1 MKYENIDMKYVSG
14 IILHYNDPNQDLRN
28 LYFISPSWLCD
39 LMAKIVTV
47 KAAQNFIRDGIL
59 LKKDIPFILGKNNL
73 RFNKDFFPK
82 YLRLLARFQIA
93 CKIDEERILVP
104 SRLPERNPMEYTN
117 IKEPEQSLR
126 RVHSFSCIPQGFW
139 SRFISRFLLYLK
151 EMLKVAPASN
161 ECEEKGEQASG
172 NESIN
177 AMDESAN
184 ETHDGLQD
192 AKNFDAGET
201 GDGKKPILKD
211 RHDEN
216 VPSADKTRDAKKPSS
231 TDKRDENVPSADETR
246 DTKKPS
252 ATNNDDESVPN
263 ANETRD
269 AKKPSVIDNS
279 DECVPTAD
287 ETHDGKNEDAE
298 SPDEKNNNLVETQD
312 AIDYAGEEGDDK
324 ASQKAAGTRTKIKD
338 DEGRNKDPNV
348 GDTRKRNN
356 VDEERPPHESY
367 KEDKHEVLDGRN
379 EISREG
385 QDEIDEKT
393 QNQGDEKQVDVGHA
407 GHAEDRD
414 AVAKKSVLDN
424 SSTGGEEDNK
434 KGSSEGRDTQAAT
447 SDEGIAS
454 HSDEDGETVANQAQ
468 STVVVDGSGMV
479 IDSETSIGGDGSPMN
494 HHEKS
499 TTAKDR
505 DVELDSNGLRHDNK
519 DYAGADPVKVKDAE
533 DVALASQNGSV
544 CNQQDDS
551 INLDPH
557 AQNSDVAS
565 IEKKRPS
572 LREEKLAHESYLS
585 STPKRDKTDEQGKV
599 TRTGSLDSTQDLS
612 RNDSTSTEKDA
623 VDGVGDRS
631 SSRTAYYDPG
641 EGPWITESDSI
652 PFRINGVLFS
662 DEREPPFTC
671 SSPNRES
678 REATPISLGDDS
690 TASSQRS
697 TPSYVHSRP
706 QSSQPMDATD
716 ATSPFHN
723 GSIDDSTASWTTKA
737 EAGHMPWRLGEDFEE
752 VRNDR
757 CRTQDSDSS
766 EEEEEGFGDEIDISY
781 LIDRKYLSC
790 WGQGIL
796 LNHPKLFLSVS
807 IAPSEGDREI
817 IETRVS
823 RSLLGYRAL
832 AFIVD
837 HMRTLIKEWYP
848 GLDGDN
854 GLVPYVLQFAPC
866 PICKD
871 FGINPPYRFNITK
884 CLEEALT
891 KDCII
896 CDNNHTPQVVNL
908 KDLCPDLLFMDLEP
922 SMQLQP
928 SELKYIEADDHLLGQ
943 GQFGKVYRGK
953 YEGNPA
959 AIKLFNFKVE
969 ENLDLR
975 EALDHFYEVRQEAV
989 VLSRVKRH
997 PFIIT
1002 FFGVAARPKLCLVI
1016 ELATKGTL
1024 RDALKDPMCNIRR
1037 IVTYRI
1043 AQQIASAMTY
1053 LHSLGIIHRDLKS
1066 DNVLLFSLN
1075 ADSEVNIKLADF
1087 GTANFISSTGLKN
1100 FIGTPGFIS
1109 PEIFEYSRTEEYTDK
1124 VDVYSYAMVLYE
1136 LISRRR
1142 PFHDVT
1148 SALEINSE
1156 VKNGKRP
1163 KLQDL
1168 PSTCYGLLTMVE
1180 LMLKAWQQEAT
1191 KRPSSFEVNKQMKSP
1206 SFCLLFG
1213 KRPLGDVH
1221 SPRQLCYVHGTN
1233 EVWITCD
1240 DKTGAAILVV
1250 DLETSKIKHKFI
1262 PENKSL
1268 LKAKESFFNISS
1280 IHDIDKQHV
1289 AIVLRSTSDYISI
1302 YSAERKKPLESY
1314 QVADDYIRSIAVSE
1328 HYVILGC
1335 ENGCFTRV
1343 AKNHFLKGKFKERSS
1358 VKVNTRRSIN
1368 ALITNEARV
1377 VQGQQRDRGN
1387 SKMVLGCDKYIYK
1400 YPIEFDDPESIEPE
1414 AVRPGHDKK
1423 HVAQMDVSV
1432 DGRLVFNSYGASPVI
1447 SCRVVETMESL
1458 GDTDCSVEIKRLI
1471 PTSDVYDQRV
1481 TCFCVNQDTL
1491 WVGTGSGHILIYE
1504 IRKDAEPSFITWL
1517 KPYKLEVRSI
1527 VSCYNANKPPRER
1540 PNHLVVS
1547 IGKEINSNGLC
1558 YEGNGL
1564 CSLNGVFPADS
1575 QPVTR
1580 KNSSKTQPMQ
1590 KYDED
1595 FDKKM
1600 LLIWDGVEAAV
1611 LRQLIAIN

>member
-1 MKYENIDMKYVSG
+1 M
-14 IILHYNDPNQDLRN
+14 HYNDPNQDLRN

-47 KAAQNFIRDGIL
+47 KEAQNFIRDGIL
-59 LKKDIPFILGKNNL
+59 LKNDIPFILGKDNL
-73 RFNKDFFPK
+73 RFNKEFFPK

-104 SRLPERNPMEYTN
+104 SRLPERNPMEYSH
-117 IKEPEQSLR
+117 IKEPDQSLR

-161 ECEEKGEQASG
+161 ESEEKGEQASG
-172 NESIN
+172 NESAN
-177 AMDESAN
+177 VMDESAN
-184 ETHDGLQD
+184 ETLDGVQD
-192 AKNFDAGET
+192 AKSFGAEET
-201 GDGKKPILKD
+201 RDETRPDSKD
-211 RHDEN
+211 RNNETLPTADETHG
-216 VPSADKTRDAKKPSS
+216 SKKPSS
-231 TDKRDENVPSADETR
+231 TDERDKKSPNADETR
-246 DTKKPS
+246 D
-252 ATNNDDESVPN
+252 
-263 ANETRD
+263 
-269 AKKPSVIDNS
+269 
-279 DECVPTAD
+279 
-287 ETHDGKNEDAE
+287 GKTEDTE
-298 SPDEKNNNLVETQD
+298 SPNERNNNLEELQD
-312 AIDYAGEEGDDK
+312 ARKCRGEEGNDK
-324 ASQKAAGTRTKIKD
+324 ASRKTAGTCTKI
-338 DEGRNKDPNV
+338 DEDVEECRDERYKDPNS
-348 GDTRKRNN
+348 GDTRSGNN
-356 VDEERPPHESY
+356 ADEERPPDDTY
-367 KEDKHEVLDGRN
+367 REDRNGGELFEGRN
-379 EISREG
+379 QVAREG
-385 QDEIDEKT
+385 QDEIDENMG
-393 QNQGDEKQVDVGHA
+393 NQGDYQQVDAGHA
-407 GHAEDRD
+407 GHVEDSNEI
-414 AVAKKSVLDN
+414 AKKRELDN
-424 SSTGGEEDNK
+424 CTSGGEEDNK
-434 KGSSEGRDTQAAT
+434 DGMSEGKNTQAAT
-447 SDEGIAS
+447 SDEGVADNF
-454 HSDEDGETVANQAQ
+454 DEYGQAVANQAK
-468 STVVVDGSGMV
+468 STIVVDGSGMMNG
-479 IDSETSIGGDGSPMN
+479 IETSKREDGTSEN
-494 HHEKS
+494 HHEK
-499 TTAKDR
+499 TTLLEDQ
-505 DVELDSNGLRHDNK
+505 DSELDSNGQLHDNSEN
-519 DYAGADPVKVKDAE
+519 A
-533 DVALASQNGSV
+533 ALASESGSV
-544 CNQQDDS
+544 IDEKCSQ
-551 INLDPH
+551 LDASLNMEPH
-557 AQNSDVAS
+557 AQNNNVAC
-565 IEKKRPS
+565 IENKRLS
-572 LREEKLAHESYLS
+572 SRGEKLEQESYLC
-585 STPKRDKTDEQGKV
+585 STPKRDTAEEKLEQGIYQCSTPKQDRIEEQEKV
-599 TRTGSLDSTQDLS
+599 LRGGSIDSTHDFS
-612 RNDSTSTEKDA
+612 RNDTTSTEKDE
-623 VDGVGDRS
+623 VDGVGVRI
-631 SSRTAYYDPG
+631 SSRTTYDPC
-641 EGPWITESDSI
+641 EGHWITESDSI

-662 DEREPPFTC
+662 NERESPFMC
-671 SSPNRES
+671 SSPALES
-678 REATPISLGDDS
+678 REATPVSLGGDS

-706 QSSQPMDATD
+706 QSSHPMDGTD
-716 ATSPFHN
+716 ATSPIHN
-723 GSIDDSTASWTTKA
+723 GSIDDSTSSWTTRA
-737 EAGHMPWRLGEDFEE
+737 EAGHMPWRLGENDEE
-752 VRNDR
+752 TRNDR
-757 CRTQDSDSS
+757 CGRQGSDSS
-766 EEEEEGFGDEIDISY
+766 EEEEEVFGDEIDISY
-781 LIDRKYLSC
+781 LLDRKYLSC
-790 WGQGIL
+790 WRQGIL

-817 IETRVS
+817 IETKVS

-837 HMRTLIKEWYP
+837 HLRTLIKEWYP

-854 GLVPYVLQFAPC
+854 GLVPYVRQFAPC

-871 FGINPPYRFNITK
+871 FGINPPYRFDITK

-896 CDNNHTPQVVNL
+896 CDNNHTPQVVAL

-928 SELKYIEADDHLLGQ
+928 SELKYVETDDHLLGQ

-953 YEGNPA
+953 YKGNPA

-969 ENLDLR
+969 ENLDVC

-1016 ELATKGTL
+1016 ELATRGTL
-1024 RDALKDPMCNIRR
+1024 RDALKDPKCSIRR

-1066 DNVLLFSLN
+1066 DNVLLFSLD
-1075 ADSEVNIKLADF
+1075 AVSDVNIKLADF

-1142 PFHDVT
+1142 PFHYVT
-1148 SALEINSE
+1148 SAREINAE

-1180 LMLKAWQQEAT
+1180 LVLKAWQQEAT
-1191 KRPSSFEVNKQMKSP
+1191 RRPSSFEVNKQMKSP

-1221 SPRQLCYVHGTN
+1221 SPRQLCYVRGTN

-1240 DKTGAAILVV
+1240 DKTGAAILVI

-1268 LKAKESFFNISS
+1268 LKAKESFFSISS
-1280 IHDIDKQHV
+1280 IYDIDKQHV
-1289 AIVLRSTSDYISI
+1289 AIVLRSTNDYISI
-1302 YSAERKKPLESY
+1302 YSAERKKPVENY

-1343 AKNHFLKGKFKERSS
+1343 AKNHFLKGKFKEKLS
-1358 VKVNTRRSIN
+1358 VKVNLRRSIN
-1368 ALITNEARV
+1368 ALITNEVGVA
-1377 VQGQQRDRGN
+1377 QGQQRDRG
-1387 SKMVLGCDKYIYK
+1387 SFKMVLGCDKYVYR
-1400 YPIEFDDPESIEPE
+1400 YPIEFDDPDSIEPE
-1414 AVRPGHDKK
+1414 AVRHGNEKK
-1423 HVAQMDVSV
+1423 HVAQMGVSL
-1432 DGRLVFNSYGASPVI
+1432 DGQLVFNSYGASPVI
-1447 SCRVVETMESL
+1447 SCRIVETMESL
-1458 GDTDCSVEIKRLI
+1458 GDIDCSVEIRRLI

-1491 WVGTGSGHILIYE
+1491 WVGMGSGHILIYE
-1504 IRKDAEPSFITWL
+1504 IKRDAELSFITWL

-1527 VSCYNANKPPRER
+1527 VSCHNANKT

-1558 YEGNGL
+1558 YEGKGL
-1564 CSLNGVFPADS
+1564 CTLNGVFPSDPP
-1575 QPVTR
+1575 PVTR
-1580 KNSSKTQPMQ
+1580 KNSSKTQLPQ

-1611 LRQLIAIN
+1611 LRQLIAVN

>member
-1 MKYENIDMKYVSG
+1 M
-14 IILHYNDPNQDLRN
+14 HYNDPNQDLRH

-47 KAAQNFIRDGIL
+47 KEAQNFIRDGIL
-59 LKKDIPFILGKNNL
+59 LKNDIPFILGRDNL

-104 SRLPERNPMEYTN
+104 SRLPERNPMQYTN
-117 IKEPEQSLR
+117 IKEPAQCLR

-151 EMLKVAPASN
+151 EMLKVAPTSN
-161 ECEEKGEQASG
+161 EKGEQPSG
-172 NESIN
+172 NESTN
-177 AMDESAN
+177 VMDESAN
-184 ETHDGLQD
+184 ETRDGVQD
-192 AKNFDAGET
+192 AKSFEAGEMRDETKLNSKDRNNETLPT
-201 GDGKKPILKD
+201 GDETHGSKKPS
-211 RHDEN
+211 
-216 VPSADKTRDAKKPSS
+216 SADERDKKAPNADETCDAKKPSS
-231 TDKRDENVPSADETR
+231 TDECDKKSPNARDTR
-246 DTKKPS
+246 D
-252 ATNNDDESVPN
+252 
-263 ANETRD
+263 
-269 AKKPSVIDNS
+269 
-279 DECVPTAD
+279 
-287 ETHDGKNEDAE
+287 GKTEDTE
-298 SPDEKNNNLVETQD
+298 SPDEKNNDLEEAQDTRKDSGEKAEGTCTKMDEDVEERR
-312 AIDYAGEEGDDK
+312 GE
-324 ASQKAAGTRTKIKD
+324 RY
-338 DEGRNKDPNV
+338 KDPN
-348 GDTRKRNN
+348 GEGTRSGINT
-356 VDEERPPHESY
+356 DEEKPPDDSY
-367 KEDKHEVLDGRN
+367 KEDRSGDEPFEGRN
-379 EISREG
+379 EVAREG
-385 QDEIDEKT
+385 RDEIDE
-393 QNQGDEKQVDVGHA
+393 NMGSQGDHQQVDAGHA
-407 GHAEDRD
+407 GHAGHVEDSNEI
-414 AVAKKSVLDN
+414 AKKCELENRAS
-424 SSTGGEEDNK
+424 GGDEDNK
-434 KGSSEGRDTQAAT
+434 DGMSEGKNTQAAT
-447 SDEGIAS
+447 SDEGIANNF
-454 HSDEDGETVANQAQ
+454 DEDGQAVANQAK
-468 STVVVDGSGMV
+468 SKIVVDGCGMV
-479 IDSETSIGGDGSPMN
+479 NDIETSMREDGSPEN
-494 HHEKS
+494 YHEQA
-499 TTAKDR
+499 TLVKDR
-505 DVELDSNGLRHDNK
+505 DFELDSNGQLHDNPEN
-519 DYAGADPVKVKDAE
+519 A
-533 DVALASQNGSV
+533 ALASESGSV
-544 CNQQDDS
+544 IDDKCS
-551 INLDPH
+551 QLDASLNVDPVA
-557 AQNSDVAS
+557 AQNNNGTC
-565 IEKKRPS
+565 IENKRPS
-572 LREEKLAHESYLS
+572 FRGEKLEQESYLCS
-585 STPKRDKTDEQGKV
+585 TPERDTAAEKLEQGKYLCSTPKQDRTEGKV
-599 TRTGSLDSTQDLS
+599 TRGGSLDSTQNFS
-612 RNDSTSTEKDA
+612 RNDTTSTEKDEM
-623 VDGVGDRS
+623 DGVGVRS
-631 SSRTAYYDPG
+631 SGGTAYDPG
-641 EGPWITESDSI
+641 EGHWITESDSI

-662 DEREPPFTC
+662 NGRESPFTC
-671 SSPNRES
+671 SSPTREL
-678 REATPISLGDDS
+678 REATPVSLGGDS

-706 QSSQPMDATD
+706 QSSQPMDGTD
-716 ATSPFHN
+716 ATSPIHN
-723 GSIDDSTASWTTKA
+723 GNKDDSIASWTTKA
-737 EAGHMPWRLGEDFEE
+737 EAGHMPWRLGENDEE
-752 VRNDR
+752 ARKDR
-757 CRTQDSDSS
+757 CSRQGSDSS
-766 EEEEEGFGDEIDISY
+766 EEEEEVFGDEIDISY
-781 LIDRKYLSC
+781 LLDRKYLSC
-790 WGQGIL
+790 WRQGIL

-807 IAPSEGDREI
+807 IVPSEGDREI
-817 IETRVS
+817 IETKVS

-837 HMRTLIKEWYP
+837 HLRTLIKEWYP

-854 GLVPYVLQFAPC
+854 GLVPYVRQFAPC

-871 FGINPPYRFNITK
+871 FGINPPYRFDITK

-896 CDNNHTPQVVNL
+896 CDNNHTPQVVKL

-928 SELKYIEADDHLLGQ
+928 SELKYVETDDHLLGQ

-1016 ELATKGTL
+1016 ELATRGTL
-1024 RDALKDPMCNIRR
+1024 RDALKDPVCTIRR

-1066 DNVLLFSLN
+1066 DNVLLFSLD
-1075 ADSEVNIKLADF
+1075 ADSDVNIKLADF

-1142 PFHDVT
+1142 PFHYVT
-1148 SALEINSE
+1148 SALEINAE

-1191 KRPSSFEVNKQMKSP
+1191 RRPSSFEVNKQMKSP

-1240 DKTGAAILVV
+1240 DKTGAAVLVI
-1250 DLETSKIKHKFI
+1250 DLETSKIKNKFI

-1280 IHDIDKQHV
+1280 IYDIDKQHV
-1289 AIVLRSTSDYISI
+1289 AIVLRSTNDYISI
-1302 YSAERKKPLESY
+1302 YSSERKKPVENY

-1343 AKNHFLKGKFKERSS
+1343 AKNHFLKGKFKEKSS

-1368 ALITNEARV
+1368 ALITNEVRV
-1377 VQGQQRDRGN
+1377 AQGQQRDRD
-1387 SKMVLGCDKYIYK
+1387 SCKMVLGCDKYVYK
-1400 YPIEFDDPESIEPE
+1400 YPIEFDDPDSIEPE
-1414 AVRPGHDKK
+1414 AVRPGNDKK
-1423 HVAQMDVSV
+1423 HVAQMGVSV
-1432 DGRLVFNSYGASPVI
+1432 DGGLVFNSYGASPVI
-1447 SCRVVETMESL
+1447 SCRIVETMESL
-1458 GDTDCSVEIKRLI
+1458 GDIDCSVEIKRLI

-1491 WVGTGSGHILIYE
+1491 WVGMGSGHILIYE
-1504 IRKDAEPSFITWL
+1504 IRRDAEPSFITWL

-1527 VSCYNANKPPRER
+1527 VSCYNANKS

-1547 IGKEINSNGLC
+1547 IGKEINSNGLS
-1558 YEGNGL
+1558 YEGKGL
-1564 CSLNGVFPADS
+1564 CTLNGVFPSDPR
-1575 QPVTR
+1575 PVTR
-1580 KNSSKTQPMQ
+1580 KNSSKTQLPQ